1 MAIENPAR
9 QIFGLQYHPE
19 VNHTEHG
26 LETITHFLTTIAK
39 VKADWTMDQVLEEQ
53 LKKIAEKVSRQA
65 NLKGHEGLKGHAVG
79 AAMKHEQD
87 VQKTQS
93 HHGILVQDAVEKV

>member
-19 VNHTEHG
+19 VMHTERG
-26 LETITHFLTTIAK
+26 IETIKHFLVTIAK

-53 LKKIAEKVSRQA
+53 LRKVAEKVSHLVDLLGQNVPRISQT
-65 NLKGHEGLKGHAVG
+65 LEECLTGLMG
-79 AAMKHEQD
+79 
-87 VQKTQS
+87 
-93 HHGILVQDAVEKV
+93 